1 MIYTIVRKDKDD
13 NNKIDAIV
21 SFDSITSMD
30 ESWSATVTSQTVE
43 NGFNITD
50 NINIESPTYNINATL
65 SSYSLFAKNREIV
78 WDGSTFKTEGEANLN
93 YHIGVR
99 DQMIRVLS
107 ERRVVTLVESSANS
121 YDADVPTRVNELK
134 SGYFKEIDNCIITSL
149 SFSHPDTGTGA
160 IIANISL
167 QKITV
172 AKVAVSELLEGEKRA
187 LIRPLAVN
195 FEPFTGS
202 KKAVETGEIDPST
215 GLPTEANTTTPKG
228 NWDEQNEIRRG
239 NLDMPRKEKQIEA
252 NAIAT
257 QRQYDTAELTTIVP
271 TGAGWSVI
279 DGADKSALLRND
291 GSLIDVVK

>member
-1 MIYTIVRKDKDD
+1 MIYTIVRKDKD

-215 GLPTEANTTTPKG
+215 GLPTETAATAPKG
-228 NWDEQNEIRRG
+228 NWDAENKSRRDA
-239 NLDMPRKEKQIEA
+239 LDMPSKQTYVES
-252 NAIAT
+252 NA
-257 QRQYDTAELTTIVP
+257 
-271 TGAGWSVI
+271 
-279 DGADKSALLRND
+279 DGAQYMYNTGKLSTTVQTGDTWAAIKGSDKSVLMHPD
-291 GSLIDVVK
+291 GGRVDAN

>member
-1 MIYTIVRKDKDD
+1 MIYTIVRKDKD

-160 IIANISL
+160 ILANISL

-202 KKAVETGEIDPST
+202 KKAVETGEIDPTT
-215 GLPTEANTTTPKG
+215 GLPTEATVTAPKG
-228 NWDEQNEIRRG
+228 NWDAENKSRRDA
-239 NLDMPRKEKQIEA
+239 LDMPSKQTYVES
-252 NAIAT
+252 NA
-257 QRQYDTAELTTIVP
+257 
-271 TGAGWSVI
+271 
-279 DGADKSALLRND
+279 DGAQYMYNTGKLSTTVQTGDTWAAIKGSDKSVLMHPD
-291 GSLIDVVK
+291 GGRVDVN

>member
-1 MIYTIVRKDKDD
+1 MIYTIVRKDKND
-13 NNKIDAIV
+13 KIDAII
-21 SFDSITSMD
+21 SFDSVASMD

-78 WDGSTFKTEGEANLN
+78 WDGNTFKTEGNANLN
-93 YHIGVR
+93 YHIEVR
-99 DQMIRVLS
+99 EQIKKVFS
-107 ERRVVTLVESSANS
+107 ERRVVTLVESSVNS
-121 YDADVPTRVNELK
+121 SDTDDTTKVNELK

-149 SFSHPDTGTGA
+149 NFSHPDSGTGA
-160 IIANISL
+160 ITVSMTL

-172 AKVAVSELLEGEKRA
+172 AKVAISELMEGEKRA
-187 LIRPLAVN
+187 LIKPLAVN
-195 FEPFTGS
+195 FEPFNGA
-202 KKAVETGEIDPST
+202 KKATETGEIDPTT
-215 GLPTEANTTTPKG
+215 GLPSETAAAPQKG

-239 NLDMPRKEKQIEA
+239 NLNMPRKEKQIEA

-257 QRQYDTAELTTIVP
+257 QHQYDTGKATTIVQ

-279 DGADKSALLRND
+279 EGTDKSALMRPD
-291 GSLIDVVK
+291 GGLVDVVK